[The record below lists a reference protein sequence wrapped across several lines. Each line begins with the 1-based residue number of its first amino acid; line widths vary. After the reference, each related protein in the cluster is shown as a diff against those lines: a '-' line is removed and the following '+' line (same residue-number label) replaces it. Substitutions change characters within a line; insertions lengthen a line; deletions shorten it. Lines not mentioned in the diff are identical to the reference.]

1 MDLQRERLTELIV
14 HLMDCPPETAL
25 AAIDRAMVH
34 PPSNAEESLE
44 IVARA
49 MVLLRRPVDLRDEV
63 DLTRAADHDAKV
75 GGRRSD
81 HGAADSS

>member
-1 MDLQRERLTELIV
+1 
-14 HLMDCPPETAL
+14 
-25 AAIDRAMVH
+25 MVH

-49 MVLLRRPVDLRDEV
+49 MVLLRRPVDLREKL
-63 DLTRAADHDAKV
+63 DLTETDDQDANV

-81 HGAADSS
+81 QAARPTRAEQGDAPYSASDGHS